1 MPEKPNTQ
9 GQTVSESSSEN
20 RIHQAPRSEPSKA
33 SEEQHE
39 SALDLNRVAAEA
51 PPKSQNDSSDSQKQ
65 IIQSNLIKIM
75 MH

>member
-1 MPEKPNTQ
+1 MLEKPNAQ
-9 GQTVSESSSEN
+9 GRAVSESGSESE
-20 RIHQAPRSEPSKA
+20 IQQAPRSEPSKA

-39 SALDLNRVAAEA
+39 PAVDLDRVAAEA
-51 PPKSQNDSSDSQKQ
+51 PPISQNDSSDSQKQ